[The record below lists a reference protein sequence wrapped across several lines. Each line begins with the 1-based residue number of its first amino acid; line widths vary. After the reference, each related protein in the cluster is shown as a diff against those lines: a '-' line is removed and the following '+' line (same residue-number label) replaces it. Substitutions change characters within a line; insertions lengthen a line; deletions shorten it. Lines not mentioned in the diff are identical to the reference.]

1 MAEGGL
7 RRDIGLIGSAFLAFN
22 GIVGAGI
29 FALPGPLHRDFGS
42 FAPWL
47 FPLFGLLVLL
57 IALPFARLAATH
69 ERTGGPAEYAAP
81 FGPMAAFQTGW
92 LYYVARITALAANAN
107 VFATYAGTLW
117 APLGSPV
124 GRGAT
129 IVSLVALLTWVNIV
143 GVRRAIR
150 ALDLLTLLKALP
162 LIGLALWGLS
172 HAASGLPPPGPVPP
186 LSALEAS
193 ALVLLYAFVGFE
205 NASVPAEETADPR
218 RTIPRAILFTVVA
231 TAALYWFVQL
241 GYAAVMPGGPAPE
254 APLAAYAETLLG
266 PAGAIL
272 LAVTAMASVAGNV
285 GGSMTSTPRVTYA
298 LSRQG
303 ALPVWFGRIAG
314 RFATPANSILFMG
327 VLGAVLAL
335 TNSFTWL
342 AIVSTLSRLFVYG
355 ACMFALPRA
364 RPGALSWTLALA
376 GLAVCIWA
384 ATQSKWQS
392 WAMLAGF
399 VLGGFLLYGLARI
412 QRGRSGTVQA
422 GSRAAETVSS
432 IQPPPSTRS
441 PS

>member
-7 RRDIGLIGSAFLAFN
+7 RRDIGLTGSAFLAFN

-29 FALPGPLHRDFGS
+29 FALPGPLHESFGG

-69 ERTGGPAEYAAP
+69 ERTGGPAEYVAQ
-81 FGPMAAFQTGW
+81 FGPMVAFQTGW
-92 LYYVARITALAANAN
+92 LYYVARLTALAANAN
-107 VFATYAGTLW
+107 VFATYAGSLW
-117 APLGSPV
+117 APLGTSV
-124 GRGAT
+124 GRAAT
-129 IVSLVALLTWVNIV
+129 IIALVALLTWVNIV
-143 GVRRAIR
+143 GVKRAVR

-162 LIGLALWGLS
+162 LVGLALWGLA
-172 HAASGLPPPGPVPP
+172 HAAQSLPAPGPVPP

-218 RTIPRAILFTVVA
+218 RTIPRAILFTVIA
-231 TAALYWFVQL
+231 TAALYMLVQL
-241 GYAAVMPGGPAPE
+241 GYAAVMPAGAAPA
-254 APLAAYAETLLG
+254 APLAAYAEALLG

-303 ALPVWFGRIAG
+303 ALPGWFGRIAAG
-314 RFATPANSILFMG
+314 YATPANSILFMG
-327 VLGAVLAL
+327 ALGAVLAISG
-335 TNSFTWL
+335 SFVWL
-342 AIVSTLSRLFVYG
+342 AIVSTLSRLFVYA
-355 ACMFALPRA
+355 ACMVALPRA
-364 RPGALSWTLALA
+364 RPGALSLLLMAG
-376 GLAVCIWA
+376 GLAVCVWA
-384 ATQSKWQS
+384 AAQTKWES

-399 VLGGFLLYGLARI
+399 VLAGFLLYGLARI
-412 QRGRSGTVQA
+412 QRGEASEQD
-422 GSRAAETVSS
+422 
-432 IQPPPSTRS
+432 
-441 PS
+441 

>member
-1 MAEGGL
+1 VAEGGL
-7 RRDIGLIGSAFLAFN
+7 RRDIGLTGSAFLAFN

-29 FALPGPLHRDFGS
+29 FALPGPLHASFGG

-81 FGPMAAFQTGW
+81 FGPVAAFQTGW

-117 APLGSPV
+117 APLGTTV

-129 IVSLVALLTWVNIV
+129 ILALTGLLTWINIV
-143 GVRRAIR
+143 GVKRAVR

-162 LIGLALWGLS
+162 LVGLALWGLT
-172 HAASGLPPPGPVPP
+172 HAANGLPAPAPLPP

-205 NASVPAEETADPR
+205 NASVPAEETADPK
-218 RTIPRAILFTVVA
+218 RTIPRAMVFTILA
-231 TAALYWFVQL
+231 TAVLYALVQL
-241 GYAAVMPGGPAPE
+241 AYAAVMPAGPAPE
-254 APLAAYAETLLG
+254 APLAAFAETLLG
-266 PAGAIL
+266 PAGAIV

-303 ALPVWFGRIAG
+303 ALPAWFGRIAG
-314 RFATPANSILFMG
+314 HYATPANSILFMG
-327 VLGAVLAL
+327 AVGALLAL
-335 TNSFTWL
+335 TGSFVWL
-342 AIVSTLSRLFVYG
+342 AIVSTLARLFVYA
-355 ACMFALPRA
+355 ACIAALPRA
-364 RPGALSWTLALA
+364 RPGWLSWVLLAG

-384 ATQSKWQS
+384 AVQSKWQS

-399 VLGGFLLYGLARI
+399 VLVGFLLYGIARI
-412 QRGRSGTVQA
+412 QRGRSGEQ
-422 GSRAAETVSS
+422 
-432 IQPPPSTRS
+432 QN
-441 PS
+441 